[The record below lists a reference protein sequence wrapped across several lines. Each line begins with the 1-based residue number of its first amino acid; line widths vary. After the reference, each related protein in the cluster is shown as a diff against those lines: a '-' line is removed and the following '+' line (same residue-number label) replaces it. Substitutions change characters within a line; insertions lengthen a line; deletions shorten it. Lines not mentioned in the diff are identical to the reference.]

1 MSVDYIECTFIHVSP
16 CLQRSV
22 FDIKCFL
29 CYFNLAHDN
38 TSIHISHLTKLFN
51 KMLAFDEE
59 FLVVVK
65 VTVGVDLWWVEHI
78 VVIFLVIFFVS
89 VDLLRQ
95 LFDALIHQPR
105 RLLDLVM

>member
-1 MSVDYIECTFIHVSP
+1 
-16 CLQRSV
+16 
-22 FDIKCFL
+22 
-29 CYFNLAHDN
+29 
-38 TSIHISHLTKLFN
+38 
-51 KMLAFDEE
+51 MLAFDKE

-95 LFDALIHQPR
+95 LFDALIQQPR
-105 RLLDLVM
+105 RLLDLVMQP

>member
-1 MSVDYIECTFIHVSP
+1 
-16 CLQRSV
+16 
-22 FDIKCFL
+22 
-29 CYFNLAHDN
+29 
-38 TSIHISHLTKLFN
+38 
-51 KMLAFDEE
+51 MLAFDKE

-105 RLLDLVM
+105 RLLDLVMQP